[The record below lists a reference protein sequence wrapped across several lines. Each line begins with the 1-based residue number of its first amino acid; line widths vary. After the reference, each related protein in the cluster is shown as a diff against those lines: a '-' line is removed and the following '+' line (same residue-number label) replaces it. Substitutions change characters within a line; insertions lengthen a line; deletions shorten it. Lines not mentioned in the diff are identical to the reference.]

1 MTLTLPPPAAGEA
14 AVVLTQ
20 EAKEPDSWLLLEKTM
35 TAARFVHIHA
45 DTEPLGAQIAEV
57 FPTPVP
63 VNVQVAPMTLRA
75 IFLALAKSGRTPATP
90 S

>member
-1 MTLTLPPPAAGEA
+1 MVGRARECAYGWGRIPPPPPPPE
-14 AVVLTQ
+14 
-20 EAKEPDSWLLLEKTM
+20 SWLLLEQTM

-45 DTEPLGAQIAEV
+45 DTEPVAEQIATV
-57 FPTPVP
+57 FPTPIAP
-63 VNVQVAPMTLRA
+63 NVQTMPMTLRA